1 MTITRA
7 NAEAMIVKQV
17 GPLLSAAGMA
27 VTVVGSNAS
36 LNYPIGYALIDLD
49 YTVSDI
55 TSVVDA
61 DVAQVTNAKL
71 VEFVDMAV
79 LHTLEDI
86 LGNLDDVDITV
97 GPRTEKFSQ
106 LAAQVERKLALQQ
119 EKVEKLYGYGGFTLE
134 GGYITKRVTDD

>member
-1 MTITRA
+1 
-7 NAEAMIVKQV
+7 MIVKQV

-61 DVAQVTNAKL
+61 DVAQVTDAKL
-71 VEFVDMAV
+71 REFVDVAV
-79 LHTLEDI
+79 LYTLEDI

-106 LAAQVERKLALQQ
+106 LATQVEHRLALQQ
-119 EKVEKLYGYGGFTLE
+119 KKVEECYGYGASVLE